1 MDVRLAIVLECYSI
15 NPILERKDRFIWLG
29 TDNPPRLEINNS
41 IEFIMINIKK
51 IKLALEDNI
60 LKQHKLQFPFTYD
73 NFITFARR
81 LASSLTKS
89 STSWL
94 KSLEYMKD
102 YILAPLM
109 VSSKEVHIGIIIL
122 DELILKPIL
131 KPSDI
136 LESENHLSQ
145 IKSKTK
151 NITTNA
157 NTTNANTTNANTTNA
172 NTTNANTDVEW
183 KCDMLSG
190 ILEMSGKK
198 LSEQMKLYIMNC
210 RGYIPPVLIHRMPNK
225 FKATSFFRKQYVS
238 FNRF

>member
-1 MDVRLAIVLECYSI
+1 MDVKLNIVLECYSI
-15 NPILERKDRFIWLG
+15 NPILERKNRFIWLG
-29 TDNPPRLEINNS
+29 VDNPPRLEINNS
-41 IEFIMINIKK
+41 IKFIMINIKK
-51 IKLALEDNI
+51 LKLALDDNI

-151 NITTNA
+151 NITTNS
-157 NTTNANTTNANTTNA
+157 NTTNANAE
-172 NTTNANTDVEW
+172 VEW

>member
-51 IKLALEDNI
+51 MKLALEDNI

-109 VSSKEVHIGIIIL
+109 ISSKEVHIGIIIL

-151 NITTNA
+151 NITTNT
-157 NTTNANTTNANTTNA
+157 NTTNANAE
-172 NTTNANTDVEW
+172 VEW
-183 KCDMLSG
+183 KCDMLAG

-198 LSEQMKLYIMNC
+198 LSTQMKLYIMNC
-210 RGYIPPVLIHRMPNK
+210 RGYIPPVLIHRMPK
-225 FKATSFFRKQYVS
+225 KIKAISFFRKPLDNILAV
-238 FNRF
+238 

>member
-1 MDVRLAIVLECYSI
+1 MDVKLNIVLECYSI
-15 NPILERKDRFIWLG
+15 NPILERKNRFIWLG
-29 TDNPPRLEINNS
+29 VDNPPRLEINNS
-41 IEFIMINIKK
+41 IKFIMINIKK
-51 IKLALEDNI
+51 LKLALDDNI

-157 NTTNANTTNANTTNA
+157 NTTNANAE
-172 NTTNANTDVEW
+172 VEW

>member
-51 IKLALEDNI
+51 MKLALEDNI

-89 STSWL
+89 SVSWL

-109 VSSKEVHIGIIIL
+109 ISSKEVHIGIIIL

-151 NITTNA
+151 NITTNT
-157 NTTNANTTNANTTNA
+157 NTTNANAE
-172 NTTNANTDVEW
+172 VEW
-183 KCDMLSG
+183 KCDMLAG

-198 LSEQMKLYIMNC
+198 LSTQMKLYIMNC
-210 RGYIPPVLIHRMPNK
+210 RSYIPPVLIHRMPNK
-225 FKATSFFRKQYVS
+225 FKATSFFRKP
-238 FNRF
+238 

>member
-60 LKQHKLQFPFTYD
+60 LKQHKLLFPFTYD

-151 NITTNA
+151 NITI
-157 NTTNANTTNANTTNA
+157 NTT
-172 NTTNANTDVEW
+172 TDVEW
-183 KCDMLSG
+183 KCDMLAG

-210 RGYIPPVLIHRMPNK
+210 RSYIPPVLIHRMPK
-225 FKATSFFRKQYVS
+225 KIKAISFFRKQYVS

>member
-1 MDVRLAIVLECYSI
+1 MDVRLDIVLECYSI

-51 IKLALEDNI
+51 IKLSLEDNI

-109 VSSKEVHIGIIIL
+109 ISSKEVHIGIIIL
-122 DELILKPIL
+122 DELILKTIL

-136 LESENHLSQ
+136 LESETHLSQ

-151 NITTNA
+151 SITTN
-157 NTTNANTTNANTTNA
+157 
-172 NTTNANTDVEW
+172 NANTDVEY
-183 KCDMLSG
+183 KCDMLAG

-198 LSEQMKLYIMNC
+198 LSAQMKLYIMNC